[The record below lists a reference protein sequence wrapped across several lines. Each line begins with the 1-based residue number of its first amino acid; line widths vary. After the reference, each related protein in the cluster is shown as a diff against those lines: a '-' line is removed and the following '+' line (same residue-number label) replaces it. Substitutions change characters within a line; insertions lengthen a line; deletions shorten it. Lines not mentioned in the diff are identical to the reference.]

1 MAFRSISQQL
11 QRSILVYS
19 TLITLVIGAI
29 IAAVSIVP
37 LYNTLK
43 RDQQRNLLFALKT
56 RTFAID
62 EYLSRTKDIA
72 LQIASRTRVR
82 NKLEA
87 YNRGEISRT
96 ELVEFSQPILKD
108 ALKQSRELVGINRL
122 DQRGE
127 LVVQVGLAIPE
138 KFRSIPNLNS
148 NAVISPV
155 PLVLA
160 GQSYLVVKAPII
172 NPQGMR
178 VGTDIVL
185 FQLSHLQEIMAD
197 YTGLGETGEMILG
210 MIHNEQVQLFF
221 PLRGNHLGAMEPMA
235 KDSVIGSAI
244 EKAVGKHTGILSSMR
259 SAESSVRLSAHAEVS
274 ATLSHKHAAVIAYGP
289 VINTDWGILVKI
301 NPQELYAPVC
311 RQIFITG
318 SVIVILIL
326 LGSKGMVV
334 LLRPLT
340 GKMIIHTD
348 ELERLVQEL
357 HREMAERQRAE
368 TEIKLLN
375 ETLETSV
382 QERTAQLEATN
393 KELDSFSYSV
403 SHDLRAPLRRISGFV
418 DALRLQLQRMGTLN
432 EPKIAHYLEVIGDS
446 SHNMGQLIDG
456 LLTLSRLGRRQL
468 QKKSVN
474 LGILVE
480 SAIALVRSQISD
492 EVFRSIEFEIGELP
506 TVMGDAT
513 LLQQVFTNLID
524 NAVKFSRDRQP
535 ARIAIGKLEDG
546 TIFIKDNGVGFDM
559 EYADQ
564 LFAAFQRLHS
574 QKAFEGTGIGL
585 AIVQRIIHR
594 HGGTIWAESQPD
606 QGATFYFKLGQSPED
621 K

>member
-1 MAFRSISQQL
+1 
-11 QRSILVYS
+11 
-19 TLITLVIGAI
+19 
-29 IAAVSIVP
+29 
-37 LYNTLK
+37 
-43 RDQQRNLLFALKT
+43 
-56 RTFAID
+56 
-62 EYLSRTKDIA
+62 
-72 LQIASRTRVR
+72 
-82 NKLEA
+82 
-87 YNRGEISRT
+87 
-96 ELVEFSQPILKD
+96 
-108 ALKQSRELVGINRL
+108 VGINRL

-127 LVVQVGLAIPE
+127 LVVQVGLAIPK
-138 KFRSIPNLNS
+138 KFRSIPNVNS
-148 NAVISPV
+148 DAVISSV
-155 PLVLA
+155 PLALA
-160 GQSYLVVKAPII
+160 GQSYLVVEAPII

-185 FQLSHLQEIMAD
+185 FQLSHLQEIMVD

-210 MIHNEQVQLFF
+210 MIHNEQIQIFF
-221 PLRGNHLGAMEPMA
+221 PLRGNHLGALEPMA

-259 SAESSVRLSAHAEVS
+259 SAESSS
-274 ATLSHKHAAVIAYGP
+274 ATLSHEHPAVIAYGP

-311 RQIFITG
+311 GQIFITG
-318 SVIVILIL
+318 SVMVILIL
-326 LGSKGMVV
+326 LGSKGMVL

-357 HREMAERQRAE
+357 HREMGERQRAE

-418 DALRLQLQRMGTLN
+418 DALRLQLQRMGTIN

-513 LLQQVFTNLID
+513 LLQQVFSNLID

-564 LFAAFQRLHS
+564 LFGAFQRLHS

-606 QGATFYFKLGQSPED
+606 RGATFYFKLGQNPED